1 MERLSKIFKKIK
13 YSVVSSLY
21 PHTCGACGAVVETEG
36 ETLCEECRYSLDF
49 IPLDVDLTPL
59 AREMTQVQLSY
70 FMPLLSYRKSNIE
83 SRFVLNIKN
92 SGVRRYGIEA
102 GRMMGR
108 MINARVDAREFD
120 CVVPVPITSKR
131 YEMRGYNQSELL
143 AAGIEMETGIPVRT
157 DLLVNEGTVVS
168 NSIDAKRHK
177 SSTANKYLATDKVK
191 EFCGKHILVVD
202 DVITTGKT
210 IRECSASIMEK
221 CDSNV
226 KVSIAVVGMVSDL
239 LGVYNEQNK
248 TYTKDIFD
256 D

>member
-1 MERLSKIFKKIK
+1 MERLSRIFKKIK

-168 NSIDAKRHK
+168 NRDRK
-177 SSTANKYLATDKVK
+177 S
-191 EFCGKHILVVD
+191 VV
-202 DVITTGKT
+202 
-210 IRECSASIMEK
+210 
-221 CDSNV
+221 
-226 KVSIAVVGMVSDL
+226 
-239 LGVYNEQNK
+239 
-248 TYTKDIFD
+248 
-256 D
+256 

>member
-1 MERLSKIFKKIK
+1 MEGLSRIFKKIK

-143 AAGIEMETGIPVRT
+143 AAGIEMETGISVRT
-157 DLLVNEGTVVS
+157 DLLINEGTVVS

-191 EFCGKHILVVD
+191 DFCGKHILVVD

>member
-1 MERLSKIFKKIK
+1 MEKLSKIFKRVK

-36 ETLCEECRYSLDF
+36 ETLCEDCRYSLEY
-49 IPLDVDLTPL
+49 IPLDVDLTTL

-108 MINARVDAREFD
+108 MINARVDASEFD
-120 CVVPVPITSKR
+120 CLVPVPITSKR

-143 AAGIEMETGIPVRT
+143 CLGIEMETGIPVRT
-157 DLLVNEGTVVS
+157 DLLVNEGKLVS

-177 SSTANKYLATDKVK
+177 SATANKYQATDEVK
-191 EFCGKHILVVD
+191 AFRGKHILVVD

-210 IRECSASIMEK
+210 IRDCSASIMEK

-226 KVSIAVVGMVSDL
+226 RVSIAVVGMVSDL
-239 LGVYNEQNK
+239 LGIYEEQNK
-248 TYTKDIFD
+248 NYTKDIFQD
-256 D
+256 

>member
-1 MERLSKIFKKIK
+1 MERLSRIFKKIK

-36 ETLCEECRYSLDF
+36 ETLCEECRYSLEY

-143 AAGIEMETGIPVRT
+143 ASGIEMETGIPVRT

-191 EFCGKHILVVD
+191 FCGKHILVVD

-239 LGVYNEQNK
+239 LGIYNDQNK

>member
-1 MERLSKIFKKIK
+1 MERLSRIFKKIK
-13 YSVVSSLY
+13 YSVVSTLY
-21 PHTCGACGAVVETEG
+21 PHTCGACGVVVETEG
-36 ETLCEECRYSLDF
+36 ETLCEECRYSLEY

-177 SSTANKYLATDKVK
+177 NSTANKYLATDKVK

>member
-1 MERLSKIFKKIK
+1 MERLSKLFRRVK
-13 YSVVSSLY
+13 YSVLSSLY
-21 PHTCGACGAVVETEG
+21 PHTCGACGAVVEAEG
-36 ETLCEECRYSLDF
+36 ETLCEECRYSLEY

-59 AREMTQVQLSY
+59 AREMTHVQLSY

-92 SGVRRYGIEA
+92 SGIRRYGIEA

-108 MINARVDAREFD
+108 MINARIDARDFD
-120 CVVPVPITSKR
+120 CLVPVPITSKR

-143 AAGIEMETGIPVRT
+143 ALGIEMETGIPVRT
-157 DLLVNEGTVVS
+157 DLLVNEGKLVN

-177 SSTANKYLATDKVK
+177 SATSNKYQATDEVRA
-191 EFCGKHILVVD
+191 FRGKHILVVD

-210 IRECSASIMEK
+210 IRECAASIMEK
-221 CDSNV
+221 CDSDV

-239 LGVYNEQNK
+239 G
-248 TYTKDIFD
+248 DIHTS
-256 D
+256 

>member
-1 MERLSKIFKKIK
+1 MERLSRIFKKIK
-13 YSVVSSLY
+13 YLVVSSLY

-36 ETLCEECRYSLDF
+36 ETLCEECRYSMEY

-108 MINARVDAREFD
+108 MINARIDAREFD

>member
-1 MERLSKIFKKIK
+1 MERLSNLFRKVR
-13 YSVVSSLY
+13 YSIISSLY
-21 PHTCGACGAVVETEG
+21 PHTCGACGAVVETES
-36 ETLCEECRYSLDF
+36 ETLCEECRYSLDY

-59 AREMTQVQLSY
+59 AREMTHVQLSY

-92 SGVRRYGIEA
+92 SGVKRYGIEA

-108 MINARVDAREFD
+108 MINSRIDASEFD

-143 AAGIEMETGIPVRT
+143 SQGIQMETGIPVRT

-177 SSTANKYLATDKVK
+177 SSTSNKYQATDNVK
-191 EFCGKHILVVD
+191 EFRGKHILVID
-202 DVITTGKT
+202 DVITTGQT
-210 IRECSASIMEK
+210 IRDCSAAIMEK
-221 CDSNV
+221 CDNDV

-239 LGVYNEQNK
+239 LGIYNDQNIVS
-248 TYTKDIFD
+248 TKNIFED
-256 D
+256 

>member
-1 MERLSKIFKKIK
+1 MEGLSRIFKKIK

-49 IPLDVDLTPL
+49 IPLDVDLTAL

-157 DLLVNEGTVVS
+157 DLLINEGTVVS

>member
-1 MERLSKIFKKIK
+1 MERLSRIFKKVK

-177 SSTANKYLATDKVK
+177 SSTSNKYLATDKVK

>member
-1 MERLSKIFKKIK
+1 MERLSRIFNKIK
-13 YSVVSSLY
+13 YSVVSTLY

-36 ETLCEECRYSLDF
+36 ETFCEECRYSLEY

-120 CVVPVPITSKR
+120 SVVPVPITSKR

-168 NSIDAKRHK
+168 NSVEAKRHK
-177 SSTANKYLATDKVK
+177 SSTANKYMATDKVK

-210 IRECSASIMEK
+210 IREWSASIMEK

-226 KVSIAVVGMVSDL
+226 KVRIAVVGMVSDL

>member
-1 MERLSKIFKKIK
+1 MEKFSDLFKKVR

-36 ETLCEECRYSLDF
+36 ETLCEECRYSLDY

-70 FMPLLSYRKSNIE
+70 FMPLLSYRKENIE

-102 GRMMGR
+102 GRMLGR
-108 MINARVDAREFD
+108 MINARVDASEFD

-157 DLLVNEGTVVS
+157 DLLVNAGKVVS
-168 NSIDAKRHK
+168 DSMDAKRHK
-177 SSTANKYLATDKVK
+177 SATANEYQATDKAC
-191 EFCGKHILVVD
+191 EYRGKHILVVD

-210 IRECSASIMEK
+210 IRECSSAILEK
-221 CDSNV
+221 CGDNV
-226 KVSIAVVGMVSDL
+226 KVSLAVVGMVSDL
-239 LGVYNEQNK
+239 LSIYEEQQK
-248 TYTKDIFD
+248 AYTKNIFED
-256 D
+256 

>member
-1 MERLSKIFKKIK
+1 MERLSRIFKKIK
-13 YSVVSSLY
+13 YSVVSTLY

-36 ETLCEECRYSLDF
+36 ETLCEECRYSLEY

-143 AAGIEMETGIPVRT
+143 AAGIETETGIPVRT
-157 DLLVNEGTVVS
+157 DWLVNEGTVVS
-168 NSIDAKRHK
+168 NSVEAKRHK
-177 SSTANKYLATDKVK
+177 SSTANKYMATDKVK